1 VISQEW
7 GRTSADARRRVRPW
21 PANDTWIAACCLV
34 HGLPLTTFNRKDFED
49 FAEHQWLVL
58 LTES

>member
-7 GRTSADARRRVRPW
+7 GRISADARRRGRLW
-21 PANDTWIAACCLV
+21 PANDKWIAACCLV
-34 HGLPLTTFNRKDFED
+34 HGPPLTTFNRKDFED
-49 FAEHQWLVL
+49 FAEYEGPVL